1 MRIEIVELEKKVRNV
16 MGSINAPDYMLPTF
30 SDDER
35 DARDSQPLVLDN
47 VINDR
52 YLAYERGNL
61 LFEKITTE
69 IDELYFWIF
78 ESITFSVSFQYAAE
92 FGKNKEQ
99 RIDAFEKQI
108 ELLTQIKIKDRFI
121 ERLKTEYNKILGYKL
136 FPQVTNLPEA

>member
-1 MRIEIVELEKKVRNV
+1 MRTEIVELEKKVQNV
-16 MGSINAPDYMLPTF
+16 MDNINAPAYLLPTF
-30 SDDER
+30 SDNEK

-47 VINDR
+47 VINYR

-61 LFEKITTE
+61 LFEKITAE

-78 ESITFSVSFQYAAE
+78 ESITFSLSFQYAAE

-108 ELLTQIKIKDRFI
+108 ELLTQIKIKGRFI
-121 ERLKTEYNKILGYKL
+121 EGLKAEYNKILGYKL
-136 FPQVTNLPEA
+136 FPQVPNLPEA